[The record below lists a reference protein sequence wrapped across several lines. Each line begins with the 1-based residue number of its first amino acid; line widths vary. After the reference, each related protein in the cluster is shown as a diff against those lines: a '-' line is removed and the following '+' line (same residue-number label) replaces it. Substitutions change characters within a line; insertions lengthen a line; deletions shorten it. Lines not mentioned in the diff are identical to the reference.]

1 MVVVIRGCGRRRR
14 LVRRRCNDTY
24 VAYSYIFFLS
34 VIACISLNQVT
45 RKTVIHKYLLHMS
58 CVGV

>member
-24 VAYSYIFFLS
+24 VAYSYIYFFIGHS
-34 VIACISLNQVT
+34 MHITKPSYKKDGYT
-45 RKTVIHKYLLHMS
+45 
-58 CVGV
+58 